1 MRVRDPPNC
10 SWQQS
15 SQALQVKAEV
25 AAAVLILFMMQ
36 AQLGAGWFPE
46 LAEVCAD
53 GSALVD
59 SPGFDLAGLD
69 TAIWNDVLDAA
80 SVADDFA
87 F

>member
-1 MRVRDPPNC
+1 M
-10 SWQQS
+10 
-15 SQALQVKAEV
+15 QVKAEV
-25 AAAVLILFMMQ
+25 AAAVLILFMVQ
-36 AQLGAGWFPE
+36 AQLGQKSWFPE

-59 SPGFDLAGLD
+59 LPGFDLAGLD